1 MNASESIRECG
12 TSREIL
18 EYLLGQLKE
27 KSRQPLKELAQ
38 LAGYRSASAMCMVMK
53 GKRGFSPTSA
63 QRLADNLALDKNS
76 AQYLCTMANLEAA
89 KSTEE
94 RLRYHETLL
103 YLRTRHATS
112 QLELMQ
118 YRFLAIWY
126 YPAIFAMAAGDNL
139 KMDAKQIG
147 IRLGRDVTEKMV
159 KTAIGDLLGLKL
171 LELNDGVLKQMK
183 GAVQTSD
190 GIKNLAIQRYHRD
203 MLQLA
208 ADSIA
213 LPVDKRYLSGLTAM
227 VPKSLE
233 GEVKKRM
240 LKFCEELN
248 ELVTGASEGEVFQ
261 INLQLFPLTSSP
273 EAPSE

>member
-1 MNASESIRECG
+1 MSLSEAIRECG

-18 EYLLGQLKE
+18 ECLLGQLKE

-38 LAGYRSASAMCMVMK
+38 AAGYRSASAMCMVMK
-53 GKRGFSPTSA
+53 GRRGFSPASA
-63 QRLADNLALDKNS
+63 QRLAENFSLDRNS
-76 AQYLCTMANLEAA
+76 SQYLCAMANLEAA

-94 RLRYHETLL
+94 RLRHQETIL
-103 YLRTRHATS
+103 YLRSRRETS
-112 QLELMQ
+112 PLDLMQ

-139 KMDAKQIG
+139 KMDAKQIAR
-147 IRLGRDVTEKMV
+147 RLGRDVTEKMA
-159 KTAIGDLLGLKL
+159 KIAIGDLLGLKL
-171 LELNDGVLKQMK
+171 FELKDGVLRQTK

-203 MLQLA
+203 MLKLA
-208 ADSIA
+208 GESIA
-213 LPVDKRYLSGLTAM
+213 LPVEQRYLSGLTAM

-248 ELVTGASEGEVFQ
+248 ELVTGASDGEVFQ
-261 INLQLFPLTSSP
+261 INLQLFPLTTG
-273 EAPSE
+273 SEETR

>member
-1 MNASESIRECG
+1 MTQSEAIRECG
-12 TSREIL
+12 SSREIL
-18 EYLLGQLKE
+18 EHLLVRLKE
-27 KSRQPLKELAQ
+27 KSRQPLKELAA

-53 GKRGFSPTSA
+53 GKRGFSPASA
-63 QRLADNLALDKNS
+63 QRLAENLSLDKNS
-76 AQYLCTMANLEAA
+76 ALYLCTMANLESA

-94 RLRYHETLL
+94 RLRHQETIL
-103 YLRTRHATS
+103 YLRTRRATS
-112 QLELMQ
+112 PLEMMQ

-126 YPAIFAMAAGDNL
+126 YPTIFAMAAGENL
-139 KMDAKQIG
+139 KMDANRIAR
-147 IRLGRDVTEKMV
+147 RLGRDVSTKMV

-171 LELNDGVLKQMK
+171 LELKDGVLVQTK

-203 MLQLA
+203 MLRLA
-208 ADSIA
+208 SESVA
-213 LPVDKRYLSGLTAM
+213 LPVDQRYLSGLTAM

-233 GEVKKRM
+233 GEVKRRM

-261 INLQLFPLTSSP
+261 INLQLFPLTTSP
-273 EAPSE
+273 EEIP